1 MSQERVTFVDGAS
14 IACWR
19 SGEGSPLVLVHG
31 TSTVAILDF
40 GPRHLLDES
49 PVQKPFLVPMSCA
62 QTHDD
67 TSGTGGERHILGKGW

>member
-1 MSQERVTFVDGAS
+1 MSQESVTFVDGAS

-31 TSTVAILDF
+31 TSAVAILDF

-49 PVQKPFLVPMSCA
+49 PLQNPSLC
-62 QTHDD
+62 
-67 TSGTGGERHILGKGW
+67 R